1 MESIANDLY
10 LSIDLHCLVGAHVS
24 VWSVCNGDE
33 YFSIKFSFLG
43 EGSH

>member
-1 MESIANDLY
+1 MESIANDVY

-24 VWSVCNGDE
+24 VCSVCNSNE
-33 YFSIKFSFLG
+33 YFNIKFSFLG